1 MDKKEHIFQY
11 IHKDTLS
18 KLNKQ
23 EYKELGIDTLKISL
37 DLKMDR
43 ANISRILNQLYN
55 EGRLIK
61 TSTRPVLY
69 VDRSSLDNYLQDS
82 FIPSIIPKD
91 KELQDYLVNQSN
103 PIKADSINSFHR
115 YITNP
120 RHSKMYEP
128 IKKAKSAILYP
139 NRLNILIFGE
149 RGSGRFQ
156 FAKSLANYAKE
167 AQAIDPKSKPT
178 IIECLNYNVT
188 NEQSF
193 LKLIFGE
200 YNIKSNIYKRG
211 VFQTTQNNIIIFN
224 NIDNLPANALSALYN
239 AILDKSFVP
248 INSNKMVE
256 LKSLIVATSTSQA
269 ILDNIDI
276 RRCFPML
283 IDIPNLHD
291 RSIVEKIVII
301 LQYLQ
306 DEATLI
312 DKTIRISKDALSCF
326 VMSEYKGNLAQLRSE
341 IRQACAM
348 GYQNYIN
355 ENSFFIN
362 IEFDEISTSVLTNI
376 FNINERINELN
387 DTLNLFHNDYL
398 FFSPYQQNSELLL
411 LYDLNRAPNTE
422 DISNVCL
429 IDEEL
434 IKQCIADIDAASS
447 IQLNSIRSVLL
458 QKIYDLI
465 YPIVKNHFIC
475 KNENL
480 LYGLLHHIS
489 NETNRLALGQ
499 QSFTFSS
506 LTSKIARKNDYE
518 YANEINRIIQKEYD
532 IELSDA
538 EIDYIATY
546 LYLSSQWIDKK
557 YIQLLIVS
565 SNKDI
570 AKNYADYINSQ
581 YFKSYTSY
589 LTFTPEQEDNQIA
602 QSIVDKMLTIDRG
615 KGVIIATDSPTIAK
629 INSLIAEQYQGE
641 FTIITDMSVQKLVSI
656 AEKIESL
663 GVTIQSMNVFDDLKT
678 TKSTNQNI
686 VEPHAKNLL
695 QDIQNKLLSESLI
708 FLNPEKACQAL
719 FNILLNIINDLSIPY
734 SDDLLIKFLFH
745 TTFALERC
753 IRKEPYTYP
762 KARYLIKEHSKLFN
776 VIDKNF
782 KVINEIFAVQIPTSE
797 IGFIIE
803 IFLPYLNAPQ

>member
-1 MDKKEHIFQY
+1 MI
-11 IHKDTLS
+11 
-18 KLNKQ
+18 
-23 EYKELGIDTLKISL
+23 
-37 DLKMDR
+37 
-43 ANISRILNQLYN
+43 
-55 EGRLIK
+55 
-61 TSTRPVLY
+61 
-69 VDRSSLDNYLQDS
+69 
-82 FIPSIIPKD
+82 
-91 KELQDYLVNQSN
+91 
-103 PIKADSINSFHR
+103 
-115 YITNP
+115 
-120 RHSKMYEP
+120 
-128 IKKAKSAILYP
+128 
-139 NRLNILIFGE
+139 
-149 RGSGRFQ
+149 
-156 FAKSLANYAKE
+156 
-167 AQAIDPKSKPT
+167 
-178 IIECLNYNVT
+178 
-188 NEQSF
+188 
-193 LKLIFGE
+193 
-200 YNIKSNIYKRG
+200 
-211 VFQTTQNNIIIFN
+211 
-224 NIDNLPANALSALYN
+224 
-239 AILDKSFVP
+239 
-248 INSNKMVE
+248 E

-465 YPIVKNHFIC
+465 YPIVKNHSIC

-602 QSIVDKMLTIDRG
+602 QSIVDKMHTIDRG
-615 KGVIIATDSPTIAK
+615 KGVIIATDSPTISK

-678 TKSTNQNI
+678 TKSTSQNI

-708 FLNPEKACQAL
+708 FLNP
-719 FNILLNIINDLSIPY
+719 
-734 SDDLLIKFLFH
+734 
-745 TTFALERC
+745 
-753 IRKEPYTYP
+753 
-762 KARYLIKEHSKLFN
+762 
-776 VIDKNF
+776 
-782 KVINEIFAVQIPTSE
+782 
-797 IGFIIE
+797 
-803 IFLPYLNAPQ
+803 